1 MEQRILKKFRTF
13 YNFVKTVQT
22 QQTQNNNFKYSEEL
36 YSKQIAQ
43 KNYRVKKNVDQIY
56 DNKLFLKYWI
66 RKKRPG
72 LRN

>member
-1 MEQRILKKFRTF
+1 MEQHILKKFRTF
-13 YNFVKTVQT
+13 YNFVKTVQK
-22 QQTQNNNFKYSEEL
+22 QQTQNNNLKHSEEL
-36 YSKQIAQ
+36 YAKQISQ